1 MPGVLP
7 LTSTLLATL
16 LRGCYRALKRA
27 TNPAQKKACAA
38 VLVVL
43 VGQFIHYFALSQLAF
58 RYWFFIWGL
67 AIFLARPGV
76 VSEGPATPALS
87 FRIRRQTLTAGSS
100 KPALKQEP
108 AST

>member
-1 MPGVLP
+1 
-7 LTSTLLATL
+7 

-67 AIFLARPGV
+67 AVFLARPGV
-76 VSEGPATPALS
+76 VSESPRPPTALRP

-100 KPALKQEP
+100 KPAFAKEP